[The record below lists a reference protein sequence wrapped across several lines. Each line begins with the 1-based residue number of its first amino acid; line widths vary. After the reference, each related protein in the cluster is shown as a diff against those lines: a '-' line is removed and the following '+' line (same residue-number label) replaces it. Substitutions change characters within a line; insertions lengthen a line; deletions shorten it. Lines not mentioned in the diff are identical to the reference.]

1 MRGVAGRPGRSYH
14 RRVGSRGP
22 IVAIAAAASLA
33 VPAGGAA
40 AASACLKPAP
50 AVSALIAR
58 GLRPSLHV
66 EVARVAAVRGR
77 GHFTSVLSSG
87 VYFVSADL
95 GKQGVATWAFSTGAY
110 KTGHGA
116 AFSVDR
122 NARRVSVLGSLVSPQ
137 LLAGWGV
144 GTRTKGYSAS
154 RACAG

>member
-1 MRGVAGRPGRSYH
+1 MAFLAG
-14 RRVGSRGP
+14 
-22 IVAIAAAASLA
+22 ASLA
-33 VPAGGAA
+33 LPAGGAA
-40 AASACLKPAP
+40 AGSVCLKPA
-50 AVSALIAR
+50 ASVQALVQR

-66 EVARVAAVRGR
+66 QVKRVAATRARGR
-77 GHFTSVLSSG
+77 FTSVLSSG

-95 GKQGVATWAFSTGAY
+95 GKQGVATWAFSTTAY
-110 KTGHGA
+110 RTGHGA

-154 RACAG
+154 RACAAG